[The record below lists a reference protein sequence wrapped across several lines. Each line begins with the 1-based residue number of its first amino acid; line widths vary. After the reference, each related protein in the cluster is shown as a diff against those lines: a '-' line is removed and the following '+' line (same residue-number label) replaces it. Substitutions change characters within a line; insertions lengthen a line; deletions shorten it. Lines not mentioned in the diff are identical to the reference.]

1 MLIELLAVDLTELD
15 RGFAAEDGDKV
26 EQEIEQLEAAANPM
40 DREARSEFGGSRF
53 SGESASRSAT
63 SGRSARVRA
72 PRFENC
78 VLALENMRYDVLKLK
93 TGGQSFQQVT
103 QLAERAMSLAQEVD
117 NAVYVAEEMRKLG
130 IRDSGVAN
138 RRTS

>member
-1 MLIELLAVDLTELD
+1 LLAVDLTELD
-15 RGFAAEDGDKV
+15 RAFAADEGDKV
-26 EQEIEQLEAAANPM
+26 EKEIEQLEAAANPM
-40 DREARSEFGGSRF
+40 D
-53 SGESASRSAT
+53 
-63 SGRSARVRA
+63 GRSDERIRRLASLRKKRVSLRGLKEKREKSSS
-72 PRFENC
+72 RFENC

-130 IRDSGVAN
+130 LRDSGVGN

>member
-1 MLIELLAVDLTELD
+1 
-15 RGFAAEDGDKV
+15 
-26 EQEIEQLEAAANPM
+26 
-40 DREARSEFGGSRF
+40 
-53 SGESASRSAT
+53 
-63 SGRSARVRA
+63 
-72 PRFENC
+72 
-78 VLALENMRYDVLKLK
+78 VLKLK

-130 IRDSGVAN
+130 LRDTGVTN